1 MARRKRWSFFSG
13 PLENRGVLWFDDFHR
28 GEFTVGGR
36 ALFWGMLLSGGMLM
50 GGLTQPLVWSFGFC
64 TSALLIAG
72 LMGVIFRPRLQLT
85 RRIVTSPSAGEVFAY
100 RVDVANVGKRT
111 ARNVVI
117 EERRLPPDLRPE
129 GEPPTIDLL
138 KPGERTAV
146 TLKLRC
152 VSRDWHELKRL
163 QGATTFPTG
172 LVKSGKRSRHVD
184 RLVVY
189 PRVTDVGQ
197 FEVPRSSHHQPGGIA
212 VASQVG
218 ESTEFLGTRDWRQGD
233 RLRDIHWP
241 SSARTGRLIVREFQ
255 EEYFVRLAIVLDV
268 QARWARDERRLEKAI
283 SFAAGIADLLAR
295 QEYVIDIFAAGDDV
309 YHFQAGRALAHLD
322 NLLEV
327 LACLEPGGEMNFQR
341 LESVLLP
348 ETQALSA
355 IILIMMDWDD
365 RRRELVGLLKSHGVS
380 VRVVCMKPGRMLDG
394 LEPFEIVEVP
404 E

>member
-36 ALFWGMLLSGGMLM
+36 ALFWGMILSGGMLM
-50 GGLTQPLVWSFGFC
+50 GGLTQPLVLSFGFS

-72 LMGVIFRPRLQLT
+72 FIGVYFRPRLRLT
-85 RRIVTSPSAGEVFAY
+85 RRITTYPSAGEVFSY
-100 RVDVANVGKRT
+100 RVDVENVGKRT

-129 GEPPTIDLL
+129 GESPMIDSLE
-138 KPGERTAV
+138 PGEKTTV

-172 LVKSGKRSRHVD
+172 LVKSGKRSHHID

-189 PRVTDVGQ
+189 PRITDVGH
-197 FEVPRSSHHQPGGIA
+197 FVVPHSSHHQPGGIA

-241 SSARTGRLIVREFQ
+241 SSARTGRLIAREFQ

-283 SFAAGIADLLAR
+283 SLAAGIADVLAR
-295 QEYVIDIFAAGDDV
+295 QEYIIDIFAAGDDV

-322 NLLEV
+322 NILEL

-355 IILIMMDWDD
+355 IILIMMDWDGP
-365 RRRELVGLLKSHGVS
+365 RRELVRRLKSHGVA
-380 VRVVCMKPGRMLDG
+380 VRVICMKPGRALDG
-394 LEPFEIVEVP
+394 LDHTEIIEAS
-404 E
+404 